1 MKKVLAFDIGGTNM
15 RLALVNEK
23 LEIEKIVIK
32 PTVRDDKKAFMDNV
46 IALISEFDL
55 KDVVAIG
62 AGVPGVVDREKGRI
76 LTLPNVHI
84 ENIEFGK
91 TITDKFGLPVFL
103 RNDAEVACL
112 GEAYSGAGK
121 DYSRVFFITISTGLG
136 GAMCVDNEFQDYI
149 TEIGHTLFMYKGK
162 LQEYSLVSGSYIKK
176 LAEINNFKI
185 EKAADLFDLYEAGNE
200 EAKKVFLEWEG
211 ILEKFIRL
219 VVDSYSPDIIVV
231 TGGFMNQK
239 HLFFDDLVKLNPD
252 VLIKE
257 CKYKTQAGLVGSA
270 TFALKEMQII

>member
-23 LEIEKIVIK
+23 LEIERIEIR
-32 PTVRDDKKAFMDNV
+32 PTVRGDKDAFMNNV
-46 IALISEFDL
+46 VDMISSFDL
-55 KDVVAIG
+55 KDVIAIG
-62 AGVPGVVDREKGRI
+62 AGVPGVVDRDKRVI
-76 LTLPNVHI
+76 INLPNVHI

-91 TITDKFGLPVFL
+91 IINEKFGFPVFL

-136 GAMCVDNEFQDYI
+136 GAMTVDNGFQDYI
-149 TEIGHTLFMYKGK
+149 TEIGHTLFSYKG
-162 LQEYSLVSGSYIKK
+162 EPHEFSLVSGSYIQK
-176 LAEINNFKI
+176 LAALNNFKI
-185 EKAADLFDLYEAGNE
+185 EKAAELFDLYEAGDKK
-200 EAKKVFLEWEG
+200 AKEVFLEWEN

-219 VVDSYSPDIIVV
+219 VVDSYLPDIIVF

-239 HLFFDDLVKLNPD
+239 HLFFDDIIKMNPD

-257 CKYKTQAGLVGSA
+257 CKYKTQAGLVGAA
-270 TFALKEMQII
+270 TFALKEMKII

>member
-15 RLALVNEK
+15 RLALINEK
-23 LEIEKIVIK
+23 LEIEQIQIK
-32 PTVRDDKKAFMDNV
+32 PTVRDNADAFMQNV
-46 IALISEFDL
+46 LEMIGEFNL

-62 AGVPGVVDREKGRI
+62 AGVPGVVDREKGII
-76 LTLPNVHI
+76 LDLPNVHI
-84 ENIEFGK
+84 KNIDFGPM
-91 TITDKFGLPVFL
+91 ITEKYHIPVFL

-149 TEIGHTLFMYKGK
+149 TEIGHTLFKYKD
-162 LQEYSLVSGSYIKK
+162 EPHEFSLVSGSYIKK
-176 LAEINNFKI
+176 LAALNGMEI
-185 EKAADLFDLYEAGNE
+185 EKAADLFDKYEAGD
-200 EAKKVFLEWEG
+200 KKATEVFKEWEM
-211 ILEKFIRL
+211 ILQKFIRL
-219 VVDSYSPDIIVV
+219 VVDSYLPDIIVI

-257 CKYKTQAGLVGSA
+257 CKYGTKAGLMGSA
-270 TFALKEMQII
+270 TFALKEMEII

>member
-15 RLALVNEK
+15 RLALINEK
-23 LEIEKIVIK
+23 LEIEKVLIK
-32 PTVRDDKKAFMDNV
+32 PTVRDNPDAFMKNV
-46 IALISEFDL
+46 CDLISEFDL

-62 AGVPGVVDREKGRI
+62 AGVPGVVDREKGLI
-76 LTLPNVHI
+76 IDLPNVHI
-84 ENIEFGK
+84 GNIEFGK
-91 TITDKFGLPVFL
+91 IITEKFGFPVFL

-162 LQEYSLVSGSYIKK
+162 PCEFSLVSGSYITK
-176 LAEINNFKI
+176 LAELNNYKI
-185 EKAADLFDLYEAGNE
+185 EKAADLFDRYEAGDE
-200 EAKKVFLEWEG
+200 EAKRVFKEWLS
-211 ILEKFIRL
+211 ILQKFIRL
-219 VVDSYSPDIIVV
+219 VVDSYLPDIIVV

-239 HLFFDDLVKLNPD
+239 HLFFDDLVRLNPD

-257 CKYKTQAGLVGSA
+257 CEYKTQAGLIGSG
-270 TFALKEMQII
+270 TFALKEMKII